1 MFYCKKCLYPST
13 KPDLWFTKDG
23 ICGACHSFDDRKDYD
38 WSSAKTYFIKL
49 IQENKKN
56 PKYDCIVPVSG
67 GKDST
72 YQVWRVMNEGFNPLC
87 VTAPTDFLTP
97 LGRRN
102 IENLK
107 NLGADY
113 IEISVNREVRKKIA
127 KHSLFSVG
135 DIQWSE
141 HLLIYTAP
149 VHIAVNFN
157 IPILIWGEWLS
168 EYGAFKPEDAK
179 VEYFDRRILE
189 EYGSLNGQRVS
200 DLLSI
205 EGVTEKDLYF
215 YEYPNSDKVEELGL
229 KGLYLSN
236 YFPHHGITNVMI
248 SQSLGFEVSP
258 HNIIGTITN
267 YENLDNYLHGIH
279 DYFKY
284 LKFGFSRSTDIACN
298 MIRRGLITRNDAE
311 FLVRKNDGLY
321 PSKYL
326 DKNLKDILDHYSIS
340 MSEFEQVCDDYTN
353 YDLFEK
359 DNSGDLTLRSDGSP
373 LLTSNFTSFKNNS
386 L

>member
-13 KPDLWFTKDG
+13 KPDLWFNETG
-23 ICGACHSFDDRKDYD
+23 ECSACISFSNRVDYD
-38 WSSAKTYFIKL
+38 WEQARLRFRELLRS
-49 IQENKKN
+49 NKKN

-72 YQVWRVMNEGFNPLC
+72 YQVWRVLQEGFNPLC

-107 NLGADY
+107 NLGVDY
-113 IEISVNREVRKKIA
+113 IEISVNRDIRKKIA

-141 HLLIYTAP
+141 HLLIYTVP
-149 VHIAVNFN
+149 VHFAVKFN

-179 VEYFDRRILE
+179 IEYFDRRILE
-189 EYGSLNGQRVS
+189 EYGSLNGQRAT
-200 DLLSI
+200 DLLDLP
-205 EGVTEKDLYF
+205 GVSEKDLYF
-215 YEYPNSDKVEELGL
+215 YSYPDSFAVEALGL

-236 YFPHHGITNVMI
+236 YFPHHGITNVVI
-248 SQSLGFEVSP
+248 SQALGFEVSSN
-258 HNIIGTITN
+258 NILGTISN
-267 YENLDNYLHGIH
+267 YENLDNYVHGIH

-284 LKFGFSRSTDIACN
+284 LKFGFSRSTDVACN
-298 MIRRGLITRNDAE
+298 LIRRGLLSREDAV
-311 FLVRKNDGLY
+311 FLVARNDGLF
-321 PSKYL
+321 PSQYL
-326 DKNLKDILDHYSIS
+326 DKSLESILQYYEIS
-340 MSEFEQVCDDYTN
+340 MADFQSACDDYTN
-353 YDLFEK
+353 YSIFQT
-359 DNSGDLTLRSDGSP
+359 SGNGSLIRRSDGSP
-373 LLTSNFTSFKNNS
+373 KLKADFSNFKPE
-386 L
+386 

>member
-1 MFYCKKCLYPST
+1 MYYCRKCLYPST
-13 KPDLWFTKDG
+13 KPDLWFTEDG
-23 ICGACHSFDDRKDYD
+23 ICSACHSYEKRNEYD
-38 WSSAKTYFIKL
+38 WPAAKKQFHKL
-49 IQENKKN
+49 MRENKKN
-56 PKYDCIVPVSG
+56 SKYDCIVPVSG

-72 YQVWRVMNEGFNPLC
+72 YQVWRVLQEGYNPLC

-107 NLGADY
+107 NLGVDY
-113 IEISVNREVRKKIA
+113 LEISVNKDVRRSIA
-127 KHSLFSVG
+127 RHSLFSVG

-157 IPILIWGEWLS
+157 IPILIWGEWVS

-179 VEYFDRRILE
+179 VEYFDRRVLE

-205 EGVTEKDLYF
+205 DGILAKDLYF
-215 YEYPNSDKVEELGL
+215 YEYPDADRLESLGL

-236 YFPHHGITNVMI
+236 YFPHHGISNVVI

-258 HNIIGTITN
+258 HNILGTVSN

-284 LKFGFSRSTDIACN
+284 LKFGFSRANDVASN
-298 MIRRGLITRNDAE
+298 LIRRGLLSREDAA
-311 FLVRKNDGLY
+311 FIVKKNDGAY
-321 PSKYL
+321 PEKYL
-326 DKNLKDILDHYSIS
+326 DKSLDEILSHYSITKKDFS
-340 MSEFEQVCDDYTN
+340 KVCDDYTN
-353 YDLFEK
+353 YSLFK
-359 DNSGDLTLRSDGSP
+359 VNSDGNLLLRKDGSP
-373 LLTSNFTSFKNNS
+373 DLRFEFNQFKT
-386 L
+386 